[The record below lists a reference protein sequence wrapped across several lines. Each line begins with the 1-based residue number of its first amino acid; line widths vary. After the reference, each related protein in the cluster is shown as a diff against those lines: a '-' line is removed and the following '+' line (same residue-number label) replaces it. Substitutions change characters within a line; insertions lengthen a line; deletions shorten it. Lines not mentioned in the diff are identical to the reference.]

1 MKESKKSY
9 FSEKD
14 NKSRK
19 TAPHIKGL
27 YLLFTILTIIF
38 VGRIIYLKAKPSEYD
53 YKDSDKDFSVYIS
66 NLKDSNAVSIDSIKT
81 IDSLKTDS
89 TKVIKDSSK
98 KKTINLTVDKKN
110 ININTASNEELI
122 QLPGV
127 GKKIAARIIEFRQIH
142 GKFKTADDL
151 IKVKG
156 IGKKKLIKI
165 KNLII
170 IK

>member
-1 MKESKKSY
+1 MKKSKKSY

-27 YLLFTILTIIF
+27 YLLFIILTITF
-38 VGRIIYLKAKPSEYD
+38 VGRIIYLKAKPSEYN
-53 YKDSDKDFSVYIS
+53 YKNSDKKFSAYIS
-66 NLKDSNAVSIDSIKT
+66 SFKDSNAALTDSIKV

-89 TKVIKDSSK
+89 IKVIKDSSK

-110 ININTASNEELI
+110 ININTASNKELI
-122 QLPGV
+122 QLPGI